1 MPSLPANIESGS
13 LVSVGRGPAAVMGP
27 PEVVCK
33 GAVRPLSAALHV
45 LHETSQVDPDV
56 FAIAGGFCENALPH
70 LTGYPGAAK
79 HKELAGTY
87 AQQLD
92 DLRRDTSRAFRE
104 HITDENRGSVL
115 VPLCNRHLQLG
126 CDVEA
131 LMLEVAKCIGSPVRP
146 NYPDNSWLL
155 QNMLKSCRSCRHVAR
170 ICVPV
175 RPSHETPSPDE
186 PSRPHSHPN
195 KTFGPEPS
203 PEEAEAGLVEDL
215 RQQTLDDRV
224 CMTSSDIAP
233 ASGSE
238 CASDSSCGKQGSTE
252 ESTGKAIVSSSM
264 AFFIACTLSFCHSAQ
279 CF

>member
-1 MPSLPANIESGS
+1 MDESGS
-13 LVSVGRGPAAVMGP
+13 SRVSVGRGPTAAVMGP
-27 PEVVCK
+27 PKIVCK

-45 LHETSQVDPDV
+45 LHETSHVNPDV

-104 HITDENRGSVL
+104 HITDENRGAVL

-131 LMLEVAKCIGSPVRP
+131 LMLDVAKCIGSPVRP

-175 RPSHETPSPDE
+175 RPPSHETPSPE
-186 PSRPHSHPN
+186 PSRPRPQS
-195 KTFGPEPS
+195 KTFGPPS
-203 PEEAEAGLVEDL
+203 PDEAEAADM
-215 RQQTLDDRV
+215 QQTTLDDS
-224 CMTSSDIAP
+224 CMTSSPAP
-233 ASGSE
+233 ASGSAE
-238 CASDSSCGKQGSTE
+238 CASDSSYGMQGSTSGGSSE
-252 ESTGKAIVSSSM
+252 ESTGKAIVSSSV
-264 AFFIACTLSFCHSAQ
+264 AF
-279 CF
+279 